1 MRCPQCGEFLL
12 SAAQSHEIASAYCE
26 DCEQVW
32 EWSRSAQRQ
41 QLSGRS
47 GCWAARWTLRRS
59 APASAAGRQAG
70 YGPVMSQEAAWRGR
84 LLRQT
89 EAAEAPVLPAGR

>member
-12 SAAQSHEIASAYCE
+12 AATQSREIASAYCE

-32 EWSRSAQRQ
+32 EWSQSAQRPA
-41 QLSGRS
+41 LSGRS

-59 APASAAGRQAG
+59 APAPDTGRSAG
-70 YGPVMSQEAAWRGR
+70 YGPVMSQDAAWQGR
-84 LLRQT
+84 LLRET
-89 EAAEAPVLPAGR
+89 EAPDAPALPVGR